1 MDAPTSSQIAEMID
15 NAPDNMLISPAPT
28 PVPVPNPPISPQIQD
43 AVNKLN
49 DEGRKEIE
57 KRLERIQDM
66 IDAFCEQDDDAI
78 VAPMPDPMPPVTDP
92 VPVPPLTDPALT
104 LEGAPEGTPAKF
116 LGPPAE
122 MLDTQNSAKAA
133 AKLEMEN
140 Q

>member
-66 IDAFCEQDDDAI
+66 IDAFCEQDDDTI

-122 MLDTQNSAKAA
+122 MLDT
-133 AKLEMEN
+133 
-140 Q
+140 